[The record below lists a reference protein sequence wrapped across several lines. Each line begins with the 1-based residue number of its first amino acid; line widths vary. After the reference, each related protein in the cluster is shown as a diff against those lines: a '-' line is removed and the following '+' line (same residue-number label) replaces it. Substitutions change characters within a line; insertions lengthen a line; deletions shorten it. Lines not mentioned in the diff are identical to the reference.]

1 MKTEI
6 LQPTAANILR
16 CATHLKSGGLVAFP
30 TETVY
35 ALGAV
40 ATDAEAVKKVYAV
53 KARPTDRPLIVA
65 VAKRSDVYSVA
76 KTVPDKARVLME
88 KFMPGA
94 LTVLLDRADNI
105 PDAVT
110 AGGGSVAVRIPDNE
124 IALKLIGL
132 TGKPVVVPSAN
143 TSEKP
148 SPTLAKHVL
157 DDLDGKIAYIL
168 DGGQSEIGIESTIVD
183 VRTEPP
189 SVMRV
194 GGVSVAD
201 IERAIGAV
209 RVVRENRRDSGKYVP
224 RAEVLFSAYYDGMAD
239 NICRRYD
246 ELEAK
251 GRQAVILCLDCN
263 ADKYGKR
270 RVYTVGA
277 DYAAYAH
284 NMFAALR
291 RADDDNIDAVIAEGV
306 KPDGIGLSLISRLV
320 KTSGGIII

>member
-201 IERAIGAV
+201 IESAIGAV

-224 RAEVLFSAYYDGMAD
+224 RTEVLFSAYYDGMAD

-251 GRQAVILCLDCN
+251 GRQAAILCLDCN

-284 NMFAALR
+284 NKLAALR
-291 RADDDNIDAVIAEGV
+291 RADDENIDAVIAEGL